1 MPDHSVNIPKLW
13 QLLFHLEIDRVSRQW
28 LEKYA
33 SSCPFLDQRTSTTV
47 HHLFVACD
55 TVLIITIHSSSV
67 GRSTFDVFV
76 ARIERSSSQSRPLQ
90 SQDTCRPCNF
100 ISKAWTHSRHLLRD
114 VDQYTFP
121 LSACRVDSLDQI
133 QLNSL
138 AKTASLLGHHHFHLI
153 EDSKRST
160 SSSLEHVG
168 HRMTLLLACRAS
180 QRLGVLRE
188 NEAFISTPRAAKCR
202 FRYLV

>member
-1 MPDHSVNIPKLW
+1 MLA
-13 QLLFHLEIDRVSRQW
+13 QT
-28 LEKYA
+28 YA
-33 SSCPFLDQRTSTTV
+33 GSCLSLDQRTSTTV

-153 EDSKRST
+153 EDSKEST
-160 SSSLEHVG
+160 SSFLEHFG
-168 HRMTLLLACRAS
+168 RLIITPGLFCAS
-180 QRLGVLRE
+180 QRLGVLCE
-188 NEAFISTPRAAKCR
+188 KETFCSHSTSDQ
-202 FRYLV
+202 V